1 MIHICFQNL
10 EMNKRLAYWGISTE
24 LYNKSLV
31 YSYTKFIGNFE
42 ETVRLSFNPINHV
55 PTGEYI
61 VGSRCSAI
69 TPWKH
74 GRVLVLK
81 GEGSD
86 PYDASQQKYQVIDD
100 GLTYSTPTR
109 TSGSGTGLIN
119 IELLSNATTR
129 GYEIWFTSDTSCSLY
144 SGGSMIDD
152 SQLLQ
157 GEWNL
162 VVEDRISI
170 EIMNDDSNP
179 YLINNNLWFSTL
191 NDIEIFDKIKVE

>member
-10 EMNKRLAYWGISTE
+10 EMNKRLAYGNISTE
-24 LYNKSLV
+24 LYNKSLA

-42 ETVRLSFNPINHV
+42 ETVRFSFNPINHYT
-55 PTGEYI
+55 TGNYI

-100 GLTYSTPTR
+100 SLTYSTPTR
-109 TSGSGTGLIN
+109 TVGVGTGN
-119 IELLSNATTR
+119 IEVSLATSQTQGCQIYFGPNNKAQVYCKEELVAESYLEEDTWTLYADELNMVISNDTINSFLE
-129 GYEIWFTSDTSCSLY
+129 GDQLFFSILSDTDLY
-144 SGGSMIDD
+144 
-152 SQLLQ
+152 
-157 GEWNL
+157 E
-162 VVEDRISI
+162 
-170 EIMNDDSNP
+170 
-179 YLINNNLWFSTL
+179 
-191 NDIEIFDKIKVE
+191 KIKIE